1 MVLGNSF
8 SGGPQIQCP
17 NCGTPFA
24 VQMEQLI
31 DAGRNPSAKARLISG
46 RLNVFNCPNCGYP
59 ARLAAPLIYH
69 DLNKELLISF
79 VPMEIGLQQAEQ
91 ERIIGSLTQA
101 VIKSIPTEQ
110 RKGYLFTPKQAFTLQ
125 GLIEMVLEA
134 DGITKEMLE
143 ARRQK
148 VRLVETFLQSD
159 PEQWVALTQ
168 QFDQTLDREFFEV
181 ITASAEAAIAN
192 GRRDVADQLMALRE
206 TLLEHSTEGKQ
217 LLQSAQDQEQ
227 VIQEV
232 ANGLNALGKNAT
244 YESIVQF
251 AVEQGQISDARI
263 QVIVGLAR
271 PLLNESF
278 FGAFDAAIAAANG
291 ATAEQLTSIRDRF
304 LDLSKM
310 VDESNQ
316 AIVDRAMETL
326 NAILTA
332 PDLEQGIAENIEAI
346 DDTFLQ
352 VVNAGVEQAERQQDM
367 ITAARYKKVLEAV
380 MQLLDQAAPPPVQF
394 VNQLLSLPTLAEAVQ
409 TLTERAAEFGPE
421 LLDWLRQIKQ
431 QLIQSGGNPGMV
443 QALNALVDAAAQIF
457 NDSAAPSSP
466 TEPAAPNLIQ
476 FPGARAEEPASKPA
490 PDTAS
495 EPKQGGS
502 AGIVLPFSARKRRGD
517 E

>member
-1 MVLGNSF
+1 
-8 SGGPQIQCP
+8 
-17 NCGTPFA
+17 
-24 VQMEQLI
+24 
-31 DAGRNPSAKARLISG
+31 
-46 RLNVFNCPNCGYP
+46 
-59 ARLAAPLIYH
+59 
-69 DLNKELLISF
+69 
-79 VPMEIGLQQAEQ
+79 MEIGLQQAEQ

-110 RKGYLFTPKQAFTLQ
+110 RKGYFFTPKQAFTLQ

-159 PEQWVALTQ
+159 PDQWAALAQ

-278 FGAFDAAIAAANG
+278 FSAFDAAIAANSISG
-291 ATAEQLTSIRDRF
+291 ATAEQLTGIRDRF
-304 LDLSKM
+304 VELTKM

-332 PDLEQGIAENIEAI
+332 PDIDQGIAENIEAI

-352 VVNAGVEQAERQQDM
+352 VVSAGVEQAERQQDM

-380 MQLLDQAAPPPVQF
+380 MQLLDQSAPPPVQF
-394 VNQLLSLPTLAEAVQ
+394 INQLLSLPTLSQAVQ
-409 TLTERAAEFGPE
+409 ALTERAAEFGPE
-421 LLDWLRQIKQ
+421 LLQWLRQIQQ

-443 QALNALVDAAAQIF
+443 QALSVLADAAAKIF
-457 NDSAAPSSP
+457 SDPAAADSPAA
-466 TEPAAPNLIQ
+466 PAAPNLIQ
-476 FPGARAEEPASKPA
+476 FPGARAEEPASKPT
-490 PDTAS
+490 PDSSS
-495 EPKQGGS
+495 EPKPSGN
-502 AGIVLPFSARKRRGD
+502 AGIVLPFSARKRRN
-517 E
+517 EE